1 LYFPLFQKFHCPK
14 FLFRIKIPKIE
25 QKIKSVWQLLHCFSN
40 REDPNSRQNTVR
52 EIVRRTEDKKYK
64 WPQLIIFPE
73 GSCSN
78 RKVKHPETMDL
89 GAAFYRWNFYYHYM
103 YKSIV
108 KNLFSLQWVETNPSN
123 IFFPLWMSVFT
134 SPHGTMLIAYRC
146 QYMDVHG
153 C

>member
-1 LYFPLFQKFHCPK
+1 
-14 FLFRIKIPKIE
+14 
-25 QKIKSVWQLLHCFSN
+25 
-40 REDPNSRQNTVR
+40 
-52 EIVRRTEDKKYK
+52 
-64 WPQLIIFPE
+64 
-73 GSCSN
+73 
-78 RKVKHPETMDL
+78 MDL

-153 C
+153 CQMGWFPPTLQLIFRYFTSALCYLKQFSAPFKAGNSRQAQTCNNPQTATQRKCNIKTGFYQFRRNESSHGLDS